1 MKKAK
6 HANDYEKQVLKKA
19 NTRKALIKTKTSFFR
34 ENEELNNQIE
44 MIREE
49 ESRNTSRRVQ
59 VDSSE

>member
-6 HANDYEKQVLKKA
+6 HSNDYEKLVMKKA